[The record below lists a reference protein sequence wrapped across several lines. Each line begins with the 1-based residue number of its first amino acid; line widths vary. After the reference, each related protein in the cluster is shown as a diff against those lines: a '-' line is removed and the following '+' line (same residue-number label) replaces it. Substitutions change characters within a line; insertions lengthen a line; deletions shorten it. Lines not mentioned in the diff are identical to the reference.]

1 MIHVLDR
8 LFMFFYSIIVV
19 ISTLFMLFL
28 SFHWIHDSL
37 VRNVVYYIQN
47 IVWLQSTAMV
57 ISIFILL
64 YSIRLLYLSIRSSKG
79 SGSAID
85 QKTDF
90 GDISISIETVE
101 NLALKA
107 ASRVKGA
114 KDLRARVQVTE
125 AGLELK
131 LRTIID
137 GDSPIPQLTEEMQSM
152 VKEQIEEITG
162 IPVAFVSVFVA
173 NVTQAHSLKSRV
185 E

>member
-1 MIHVLDR
+1 MINIMDR
-8 LFMFFYSIIVV
+8 LFIFLYSIIAAVSAFV
-19 ISTLFMLFL
+19 MLFL
-28 SFHWIHDSL
+28 SFHWIRDSL
-37 VRNVVYYIQN
+37 ARELVYQIQN
-47 IVWLQSTAMV
+47 TAWV
-57 ISIFILL
+57 QITTVIISIFVLL
-64 YSIRLLYLSIRSSKG
+64 YSIRLLYLSIRSSK
-79 SGSAID
+79 SSNSAID

-90 GDISISIETVE
+90 GDLSISIETVE

-107 ASRVKGA
+107 ASRVKGG
-114 KDLRARVQVTE
+114 KDVKARVLVTE

-137 GDSPIPQLTEEMQSM
+137 GDTPIPQLTEEMQST

-173 NVTQAHSLKSRV
+173 NVTPSHSLKSRV